1 MPGQGLQALQRKKRH
16 RRVRVKLKGSA
27 QRPRLAVYRSHKNI
41 YAQLVDDTSRKTLFS
56 FSTQSKEM
64 KEKTPRAGN
73 IKAAQ
78 LLGELFAE
86 KAKAKGILKVAFDK
100 GAYYYHG
107 RIKAFAESARKGGL
121 EF

>member
-16 RRVRVKLKGSA
+16 QRVRVKLKGNA

-41 YAQLVDDTSRKTLFS
+41 YAQLIDDTSHKTLFS
-56 FSTQSKEM
+56 FSTQSKEV
-64 KEKTPRAGN
+64 KEKTARGGN
-73 IKAAQ
+73 IKAAEF
-78 LLGELFAE
+78 LGEFFAR
-86 KAKAKGILKVAFDK
+86 KAKEKGVLKVAFDK